1 LASWGPQAGH
11 QVLTGSM
18 TVDLPWGITVAG
30 ITSFQSV
37 GPIEP
42 NISGVDLNSNGA
54 IANGETGGA
63 PLPGIGYNQ
72 LGVNVGKAAL
82 IQAVNEFNQ
91 TYAGK
96 TTTTGVIAPIV
107 LPANWSLPRSFNS
120 QDIRVT
126 KVFKLGTERAK
137 LSLIGECFNVFNI
150 ANLGGYSYNLT
161 SSGAGFGVP
170 TSADPN
176 IFGSGGPRAFQL
188 AARFT
193 F

>member
-1 LASWGPQAGH
+1 
-11 QVLTGSM
+11 V
-18 TVDLPWGITVAG
+18 
-30 ITSFQSV
+30 
-37 GPIEP
+37 
-42 NISGVDLNSNGA
+42 
-54 IANGETGGA
+54 
-63 PLPGIGYNQ
+63 NQ
-72 LGVNVGKAAL
+72 
-82 IQAVNEFNQ
+82 FNQ
-91 TYAGK
+91 NYAGK
-96 TTTTGVIAPIV
+96 TTTTGQIAPLV
-107 LPANWSLPRSFNS
+107 LPTTWAFPRSFNS

-170 TSADPN
+170 TSRDSN